1 MQTINAFRN
10 LKDSLAINTTICFY
24 FSVFPGGILIHPI
37 PWSQPFY
44 GSYHSEQ
51 KAAKMHCCRKSFGVV
66 CAISIDGF
74 KPSTTVTVHKPE
86 RGSQTDVAVQ
96 SKGRAVVYLLS
107 ANRQSSIYGL
117 QSPRF
122 SVADFRFINIRAF
135 VPTTRIGF
143 SIIQATVTV
152 VFAWISATLAAGVN
166 LPQLSLPQAH
176 CMHSFTII
184 ETAYKS
190 CRYIE
195 SKIICVK
202 IFANGVIRSVLLVEL
217 RCIIF
222 QLAL

>member
-1 MQTINAFRN
+1 
-10 LKDSLAINTTICFY
+10 
-24 FSVFPGGILIHPI
+24 
-37 PWSQPFY
+37 
-44 GSYHSEQ
+44 
-51 KAAKMHCCRKSFGVV
+51 MHCCRKSFGTV
-66 CAISIDGF
+66 CAISIGGF
-74 KPSTTVTVHKPE
+74 KPSTSTTVHKPE

-96 SKGRAVVYLLS
+96 SKGRTVVYLLS

-152 VFAWISATLAAGVN
+152 VFAWISATLADVN
-166 LPQLSLPQAH
+166 LPQLSLRQAH

-184 ETAYKS
+184 ETAYTS
-190 CRYIE
+190 CIYIE
-195 SKIICVK
+195 LNTICVK